1 MKTITTANNKSLLL
15 IIIASLATGCAPIT
29 PRLDARFGD
38 AVGIAKAQQTVNPE
52 ASLKTEPVQGVDGQ
66 AGDAIFDNY
75 RDGFRNPRPPATRGV
90 ISVGTSGGSGSQG
103 GGGN

>member
-1 MKTITTANNKSLLL
+1 MKTMITANNKSLWL
-15 IIIASLATGCAPIT
+15 IIIATLATGCAPIT

-38 AVGIAKAQQTVNPE
+38 AIGIAKAQQTVNPE
-52 ASLKTEPVQGVDGQ
+52 ASLNTEPVKGIDGQ

-75 RDGFRNPRPPATRGV
+75 RDGFRSPQQPLTRGV
-90 ISVGTSGGSGSQG
+90 VSVGTSGGSGSQG